1 MATTKQLIDSALRS
15 IGVLASG
22 EEAKPSE
29 VQDALQYATAMLE
42 SWSLDGL
49 LVHALQHESF
59 ALSATSGGRTF
70 TIGTGGDFNTV
81 RPIAIENL
89 RLRDSGG
96 LETEIKQ
103 YSLNQWASIPIKDAV
118 RNYPEGFYYE
128 PGYPLGTIYFSSIP
142 DTGDTLKL
150 VSRKLISDLPAL
162 GTDLTY
168 PPGYD
173 RAIRLGLAIELA
185 PEYGKPVPAEMA
197 ALFRDSLFKLKR
209 TASAGRVPSLQA
221 DAGLVR
227 RRGYDITSGPE

>member
-15 IGVLASG
+15 IGVLESG
-22 EEAKPSE
+22 EEAKPDE
-29 VQDALQYATAMLE
+29 VQDALLYATAMLE

-49 LVHALQHESF
+49 LVHALEHESF
-59 ALSATSGGRTF
+59 ALTGGRTY
-70 TIGTGGDFNTV
+70 TIGTTGDFATV
-81 RPIAIENL
+81 RPVAIESL
-89 RLRDSGG
+89 VLRDSGG
-96 LETEIKQ
+96 LEVEIKQ

-128 PGYPLGTIYFSSIP
+128 PDYPLGTIYFSSIP

-173 RAIRLGLAIELA
+173 RAIRLGLAIELS
-185 PEYGKPVPAEMA
+185 PDYGKAVTPEMA
-197 ALFRDSLFKLKR
+197 ALYRDSLYKLKR
-209 TASAGRVPSLQA
+209 AAAASRVPSLQM

-227 RRGYDITSGPE
+227 ERSYDITSGPG